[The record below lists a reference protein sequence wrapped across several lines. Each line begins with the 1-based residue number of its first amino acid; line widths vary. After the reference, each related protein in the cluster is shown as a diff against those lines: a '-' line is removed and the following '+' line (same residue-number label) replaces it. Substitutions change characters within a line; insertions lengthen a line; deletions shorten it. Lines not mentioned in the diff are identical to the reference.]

1 MTVTTKKKRYG
12 DIGMNRHKYSA
23 KEIQKTVET
32 VPENVIFWQV
42 LEYLIAGCQGEKEKR
57 KKRKR

>member
-1 MTVTTKKKRYG
+1 
-12 DIGMNRHKYSA
+12 MNRHKYSA